1 MMMILAMVQ
10 EYLMPLTPSADIPLP
25 VSSIPKPADID
36 LVGKYVVVPYGP
48 QFHIAKVQEQY
59 HSTMYIECMVPVSRL
74 EYIWKR
80 VGDTGYEE
88 PFEEDIDKMLCINQ
102 PPKAGLRRNWIFL
115 EAHIE
120 KIEHVFR
127 L

>member
-1 MMMILAMVQ
+1 MILAMVQ

-59 HSTMYIECMVPVSRL
+59 DSTMYIECVVLQAPVHLEKSRRH
-74 EYIWKR
+74 W
-80 VGDTGYEE
+80 
-88 PFEEDIDKMLCINQ
+88 
-102 PPKAGLRRNWIFL
+102 LRGTI
-115 EAHIE
+115 
-120 KIEHVFR
+120 
-127 L
+127 